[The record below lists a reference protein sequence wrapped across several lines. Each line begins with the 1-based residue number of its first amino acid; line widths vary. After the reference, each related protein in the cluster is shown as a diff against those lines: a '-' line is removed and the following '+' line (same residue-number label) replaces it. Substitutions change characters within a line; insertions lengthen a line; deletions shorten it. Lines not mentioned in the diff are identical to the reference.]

1 MKKENFHMTAPT
13 IERIM
18 HISLFTYLFLLI
30 FPHTT
35 TIQEVS
41 FWTAF
46 LCWAILRLRKQE
58 SFIPFNPIT
67 ISFSLFIVIAFIAS
81 VIGMDPLENLKRFKG
96 ELIVP
101 FILFLIAVTEFSSI
115 EKAKKILLAPL
126 IAFAIYTLL
135 AIIES
140 TNYGL
145 QYFWDKTNREQYVWL
160 TNYTQMAFIILPI
173 MLGIFLFTKNIWVR
187 VFLIIFA
194 TVEFIIIA
202 SYRSITPFLAVVSVL
217 FLWILFVRPK
227 KYRLWMIAFVALFI
241 FIFGFLSYTY
251 KNHQA
256 VTEYMAKFER
266 IINISDELKSEEG
279 FSNRIPAWI
288 AAIDIIKDRPILGYG
303 WGIKKFKE
311 LVYQEK
317 FLERWKEN
325 KPSVYEFYTVT
336 VKNTFFPPHNL
347 FLEIAVQSGLLG
359 FTAFIVFIAIYSYYL
374 IKNILRTSSDEDR
387 NFSMILIGGT
397 FLSFIIM
404 NLMSNELGNDA
415 GKIFFVVIGIGAGWI
430 KNKELQHS
438 THYSIG

>member
-126 IAFAIYTLL
+126 IAFAVYTLL

-160 TNYTQMAFIILPI
+160 TSYSQFSAFAFPLILGLI
-173 MLGIFLFTKNIWVR
+173 LFITNRWLRYFLIAFAVIVFAMLTAYRGFT
-187 VFLIIFA
+187 VFLGAVSILLLWMMFA
-194 TVEFIIIA
+194 K
-202 SYRSITPFLAVVSVL
+202 P
-217 FLWILFVRPK
+217 P

-397 FLSFIIM
+397 FLSFIIV
-404 NLMSNELGNDA
+404 NLMGNDMGNDA

-438 THYSIG
+438 THIL

>member
-1 MKKENFHMTAPT
+1 MTAPT

-67 ISFSLFIVIAFIAS
+67 ISFSLFIVIVFTAS

-101 FILFLIAVTEFSSI
+101 FILFLIAVTEFSNI

-126 IAFAIYTLL
+126 IAFAVYTLL

-145 QYFWDKTNREQYVWL
+145 QYFWDKTNREQYIWL
-160 TNYTQMAFIILPI
+160 TNYTQMAFIILPM

-227 KYRLWMIAFVALFI
+227 KYRLWMGVFILLFI
-241 FIFGFLSYTY
+241 FSFGLLLYTQ
-251 KNHQA
+251 KNNPA
-256 VTEYMAKFER
+256 IREYSAKFDK
-266 IINISDELKSEEG
+266 ISNITREFRNKGG
-279 FSNRIPAWI
+279 FSNRLPAWK
-288 AAIDIIKDRPILGYG
+288 AAIDIIKDRPLLGYG
-303 WGIKKFKE
+303 WGIKKFEK
-311 LVYQEK
+311 LVYQKK
-317 FLERWKEN
+317 FLDKWKESN
-325 KPSVYEFYTVT
+325 PSVYEFYTVII
-336 VKNTFFPPHNL
+336 KNSFFPPHNL
-347 FLEIAVQSGLLG
+347 FLEIAVQSGLFGLMVSLL
-359 FTAFIVFIAIYSYYL
+359 FIGIYLYYL
-374 IKNILRTSSDEDR
+374 IKDILTNTFDTDR

-397 FLSFIIM
+397 FLSFIIV

-438 THYSIG
+438 THYPIG